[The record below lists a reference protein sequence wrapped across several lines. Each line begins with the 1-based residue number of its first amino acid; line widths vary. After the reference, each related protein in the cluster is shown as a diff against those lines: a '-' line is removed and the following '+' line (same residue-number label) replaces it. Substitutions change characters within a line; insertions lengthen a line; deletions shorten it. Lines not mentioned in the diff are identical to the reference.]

1 MTEQTVLISG
11 AGIAGPTLAY
21 FLGRRGFRPTVV
33 EHAHGTR
40 SSGSPVD
47 VRGPAVRVAE
57 QMGVMPRLRAAAT
70 GVTGMR
76 FVDAA
81 ARRLGGVGMWAV
93 QGGAGTVEL
102 PRGTLASVLYEAA
115 RDHAEFVFGDAIAS
129 LEQDAGGVDVTF
141 EHGAPRRFDLVVGAD
156 GLHSGVRRLAFGP
169 ESAFVRHLGLYVATT
184 PFDGPIEHPH
194 EVVLH
199 NAPGRLA
206 AIHPSPA
213 GPLAFFAYR
222 APAVPDL
229 DHRDTERHKRMLTE
243 AFADGGW
250 RVPELLDRAR
260 AAEDLYFDSVSQVV
274 LSPWS
279 AGRITL
285 LGDAAA
291 SVSLFGDGSSLAM
304 AGALTLADALAAA
317 AGAAL
322 DNVRRHAG
330 TDASAWVLVEDEG
343 DVVTV
348 SVRDDGPGF
357 AADRLARAV
366 EEGRLGVA
374 QSIVGRM
381 RDVGGTAHVTSS
393 PGQGT
398 EVELRATR

>member
-11 AGIAGPTLAY
+11 AGIAGSTLAY
-21 FLGRRGFRPTVV
+21 WLGRRGFRPTVV

-57 QMGVMPRLRAAAT
+57 RMGVMPRLRAAAT

-81 ARRLGGVGMWAV
+81 GRRVGGIGMGTV
-93 QGGAGTVEL
+93 RGGAGTVEL
-102 PRGTLASVLYEAA
+102 PRGALASVLYEAA
-115 RDHAEFVFGDAIAS
+115 RDHAEFVFGDAIAA
-129 LEQDAGGVDVTF
+129 LDQNAGGVDVTF

-156 GLHSGVRRLAFGP
+156 GLHSGVRRLVFGP

-184 PFDGPIEHPH
+184 PFDGPIEHPR

-199 NAPGRLA
+199 NTPGRLA

-222 APAVPDL
+222 SPAVPDL

-250 RVPELLDRAR
+250 RVPELLDRVR
-260 AAEDLYFDSVSQVV
+260 AADDLYFDSVSQVV

-279 AGRITL
+279 VGRITL

-304 AGALTLADALAAA
+304 AGALTLAEALAAA
-317 AGAAL
+317 PRDHATAFARYEAAHRRPADSRRRGVGRAAAL
-322 DNVRRHAG
+322 LVPATRRGIRAR
-330 TDASAWVLVEDEG
+330 DLALRLSPVLTAATRLRRAPAHV
-343 DVVTV
+343 
-348 SVRDDGPGF
+348 PP
-357 AADRLARAV
+357 AADQAREPA
-366 EEGRLGVA
+366 
-374 QSIVGRM
+374 
-381 RDVGGTAHVTSS
+381 
-393 PGQGT
+393 
-398 EVELRATR
+398 